1 LRGLRRGTTA
11 GVITTLAAEEGFP
24 SSLLSEDLLRE
35 WVDLLVRLVE
45 AAGAIIIFVGAVV
58 AAVAF
63 VQAALVSRSTHEFV
77 RVRLRLGRYLALGLE
92 FQLASD
98 ILSTAVAPTFEEI
111 GKLAA
116 IATIRTALNHF
127 LGKEIEKERSEVDRD
142 AA

>member
-1 LRGLRRGTTA
+1 MTA
-11 GVITTLAAEEGFP
+11 VRAAEGEGFP
-24 SSLLSEDLLRE
+24 SSFLPEDWLRE

-45 AAGAIIIFVGAVV
+45 AAGALIIFMGAVV

-63 VQAALVSRSTHEFV
+63 VRAAVVSRAPREFV

-116 IATIRTALNHF
+116 IAAIRTVLNYF
-127 LGKEIEKERSEVDRD
+127 LGKEIEKERLELDGD
-142 AA
+142 AP

>member
-1 LRGLRRGTTA
+1 M
-11 GVITTLAAEEGFP
+11 ITVRAVEDGGP
-24 SSLLSEDLLRE
+24 SSFLSEELLRE

-45 AAGAIIIFVGAVV
+45 AAGALIIFVGAVL

-63 VQAALVSRSTHEFV
+63 VRAALIARSTREFV
-77 RVRLRLGRYLALGLE
+77 RVRLRLGLYLALGLE

-116 IATIRTALNHF
+116 IAAIRTLLNYF
-127 LGKEIEKERSEVDRD
+127 LSKEIEKERSEVDAD
-142 AA
+142 TA

>member
-1 LRGLRRGTTA
+1 M
-11 GVITTLAAEEGFP
+11 ITVRAAEEGVP
-24 SSLLSEDLLRE
+24 ASILSEDVLRA

-45 AAGAIIIFVGAVV
+45 AAGAIIIFVGAVL
-58 AAVAF
+58 ATVAF
-63 VQAALVSRSTHEFV
+63 VRAALVSRSTTQFV

-116 IATIRTALNHF
+116 IAAIRTVLNFF
-127 LGKEIEKERSEVDRD
+127 LDKEIEKERSEIDRD

>member
-1 LRGLRRGTTA
+1 VTTPR
-11 GVITTLAAEEGFP
+11 AAEGGL
-24 SSLLSEDLLRE
+24 SSVLSEDLLRE

-45 AAGAIIIFVGAVV
+45 AVGAVVIFVGAVV

-63 VQAALVSRSTHEFV
+63 VRAALVSRSTREFV

-98 ILSTAVAPTFEEI
+98 VLSTAVAPTFEEI

-116 IATIRTALNHF
+116 IAAIRTLLNYF
-127 LGKEIEKERSEVDRD
+127 LGKEIEKERSEVERD
-142 AA
+142 GL

>member
-1 LRGLRRGTTA
+1 
-11 GVITTLAAEEGFP
+11 
-24 SSLLSEDLLRE
+24 
-35 WVDLLVRLVE
+35 VE

-63 VQAALVSRSTHEFV
+63 VRAALVSRSTRQFV

-116 IATIRTALNHF
+116 IAAIRTLLNYF
-127 LGKEIEKERSEVDRD
+127 LGKEIEQERSEVDRD
-142 AA
+142 PP